1 MKNRKWIALG
11 LVAIM
16 VAAALAG
23 CGGGEQQVATGI
35 IGEVTT
41 PDTYPIETDVV
52 LTYNVRMDS
61 VLAGEVTSLN
71 ETPFAKELEA
81 RTGIK
86 VEYQHPTVGQEH
98 ESFNLM
104 IASGEY
110 PDIFETNWYN
120 NAGGPASAFNDG
132 VIIPLNDVIDKV
144 SPNMKALLEKDPTL
158 KKDIS
163 VNGDIYCYPSY
174 REGNSGATYYGV
186 MARKDILDEIGIDVP
201 ETIDEWEAVLTAMK
215 DKVEYP
221 LYIRLEPTYLSSSS
235 NVLVGAYGV
244 SGGFYVDDGVVK
256 YGPYEPEFKAWVE
269 KMVDWYKKGLIN
281 TDFAKPDSNAVSSN
295 FVNGKIGMTIASNGS
310 EFGTWLPILKENVD
324 GAELVPV
331 PYPVLKKGD
340 IAGFGQK
347 SKSTNGYGGSIST
360 QCKNVELAARFLDYG
375 YSPEGQ
381 LLFGL
386 GIEGET
392 YEVVDGTPKYLPKV
406 TDAQNLFGKSMAQI
420 LCLYARN
427 TAAAPYLGAEA
438 NRKIHSASW
447 YAEPAQYQATLVWGQ
462 TTAEEHALPNLAMSD
477 EDSNRLSALAGDIYT
492 YTDEH
497 VVNMINGVDSLDT
510 YDAFVAGMEQMNV
523 KEALEIYQRA
533 YDNYMKN

>member
-1 MKNRKWIALG
+1 MKSRKWIALG
-11 LVAIM
+11 MAATM

-23 CGGGEQQVATGI
+23 CGETKQIASGI
-35 IGEVTT
+35 IDEVTT
-41 PDTYPIETDVV
+41 PDTYPIETDEV

-71 ETPFAKELEA
+71 ETPFAKELEK

-86 VEYQHPTVGQEH
+86 VEFQHPTVGQEH

-132 VIIPLNDVIDKV
+132 VIIPLNDVIEKV

-174 REGNSGATYYGV
+174 REGNLGATYYGV
-186 MARKDILDEIGIDVP
+186 MARKDLLDEIGMAVP
-201 ETIDEWEAVLTAMK
+201 ETIDEWEAVLTALK

-221 LYIRLEPTYLSSSS
+221 LYIRLEPTWLSSSS
-235 NVLVGAYGV
+235 NVLVGAYGI
-244 SGGFYVDDGVVK
+244 GGAFYVDDGVVK
-256 YGPYEPEFKAWVE
+256 YGPYEKEFKNWVE
-269 KMVDWYKKGLIN
+269 KMADWYKKGLIN

-295 FVNGKIGMTIASNGS
+295 FVNGNIGMTIASNGS
-310 EFGTWLPILKENVD
+310 EFGTWLPILRENVD

-331 PYPVLKKGD
+331 PYPVLNKGD
-340 IAGFGQK
+340 YPEFGQK

-360 QCKNVELAARFLDYG
+360 QCKNIELAARLLDYG
-375 YSPEGQ
+375 YSEEGQ
-381 LLFGL
+381 MLFGL
-386 GIEGET
+386 GIEGTT
-392 YEVVDGTPKYLPKV
+392 YELKDGVPQYLPLV
-406 TDAQNLFGKSMAQI
+406 TDSQKLQNKSMAQV
-420 LCLYARN
+420 LSLYARN
-427 TAAAPYLGAEA
+427 TAAAPYLGAEK
-438 NRKIHSASW
+438 NRKVHSAAW
-447 YAEPAQYQATLVWGQ
+447 YAEPAQYEAATVWGQ
-462 TTAEEHALPNLAMSD
+462 TKAEEHALPNLAMSD
-477 EDSNRLSALAGDIYT
+477 EDSNRLSALVGDIYT

-497 VVNMINGVDSLDT
+497 VVNMINGVDSLDG
-510 YDAFVAGMEQMNV
+510 YDAFVAGLEQMNI

-533 YDNYMKN
+533 YDDYMNE